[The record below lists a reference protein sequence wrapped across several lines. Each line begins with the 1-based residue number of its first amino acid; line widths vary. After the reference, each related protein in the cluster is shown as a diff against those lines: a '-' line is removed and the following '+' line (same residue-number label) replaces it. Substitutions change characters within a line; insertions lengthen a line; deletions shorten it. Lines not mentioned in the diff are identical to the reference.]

1 MYLLL
6 VMGSLSTLMERELRW
21 VINQLQGISLNLSQD
36 AKLALIR
43 DERGNEAFTTNVNV
57 AEEFKG

>member
-1 MYLLL
+1 MKKFIYIFLLFPL
-6 VMGSLSTLMERELRW
+6 LSFA
-21 VINQLQGISLNLSQD
+21 QGISLNISQD

-57 AEEFKG
+57 AEEFRG

>member
-1 MYLLL
+1 
-6 VMGSLSTLMERELRW
+6 

-57 AEEFKG
+57 AEEFRG